1 MRRTIAL
8 TIAGVAAAAAF
19 VPLPSAS
26 AVCWP
31 DLSSV
36 GVTGCFGC
44 PHAVPA
50 LVKNVTGYDLIQ
62 CQL

>member
-1 MRRTIAL
+1 VRRTIAL
-8 TIAGVAAAAAF
+8 TIACVAAAAAF
-19 VPLPSAS
+19 VPLAPAS

-36 GVTGCFGC
+36 GVTGCLGC

-50 LVKNVTGYDLIQ
+50 LVNDVAGYPLVQ